1 MECKTT
7 NQRPMTCWGARGYPS
22 YYRVTVRCSLR
33 QINAWLALELS
44 RVELQSEEAEG
55 GKRRARGQ
63 KERRGRRQKQ
73 RHLESPQPSYSF
85 AFSHFC
91 PLLPNFTRVFPGDSW
106 VKLRS
111 HVSCEEI
118 SRFTPRCQAP
128 AESASWLT
136 ARAKKTHVFR
146 HHGRRYCCCYC
157 RHERHRRPPPHG
169 RPKSTTRATF
179 LQDAIQ
185 CISSAYRSS
194 LRRRLDA
201 RRRRIAR

>member
-1 MECKTT
+1 M
-7 NQRPMTCWGARGYPS
+7 RYPS
-22 YYRVTVRCSLR
+22 IFESVTHPASMGYADIDITLSL
-33 QINAWLALELS
+33 QKSHTTPYKNGLSINTSQGSSS
-44 RVELQSEEAEG
+44 R
-55 GKRRARGQ
+55 
-63 KERRGRRQKQ
+63 
-73 RHLESPQPSYSF
+73 
-85 AFSHFC
+85 HFC